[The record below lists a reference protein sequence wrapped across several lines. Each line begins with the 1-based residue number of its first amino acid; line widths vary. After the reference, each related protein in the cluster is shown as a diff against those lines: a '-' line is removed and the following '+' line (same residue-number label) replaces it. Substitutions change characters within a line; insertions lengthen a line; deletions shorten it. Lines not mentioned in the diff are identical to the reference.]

1 MITAKNVVLIDKSSM
16 YPIHMIIDSTESIVN
31 LFHKYWLEFTQK
43 AEMSKVQDNLL
54 YEVLLRA
61 YTEPQRHYHTLQH
74 IVECLAAFHQVKAY
88 LDDPTAVELAIWFHD
103 VVYNPQAIDNEVQS
117 AELMLKLC
125 QNTFKQSVVE
135 KAYQWIIAT
144 QKHQPS
150 QEDDL
155 NYLLDIDLAI
165 LGSSEARFLQYEQ
178 QIRLEYAWV
187 EQELYQVKRAEVLQH
202 FYLMQPL
209 YQTEYFRAHLEE
221 SAKMNLSKSLSSL

>member
-31 LFHKYWLEFTQK
+31 LFHKYWLEFIQNTD
-43 AEMSKVQDNLL
+43 MSKAQAELL
-54 YEVLLRA
+54 YEILLQA
-61 YTEPQRHYHTLQH
+61 YTEYQRHYHTLQH

-187 EQELYQVKRAEVLQH
+187 EQELYEVKRAEVLQH